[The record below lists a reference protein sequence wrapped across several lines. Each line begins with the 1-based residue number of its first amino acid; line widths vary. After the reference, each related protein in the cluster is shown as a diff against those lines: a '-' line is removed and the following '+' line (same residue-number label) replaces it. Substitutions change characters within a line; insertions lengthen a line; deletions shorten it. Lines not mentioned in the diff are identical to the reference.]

1 MEAFAIVL
9 FIARSIASLVCWF
22 YVLRGLVGVLTLMDK
37 NAESQGEAVMMQ
49 NWIAFGVVG
58 FIVWLIM
65 WSV

>member
-9 FIARSIASLVCWF
+9 FVARMIASLVCWG
-22 YVLRGLVGVLTLMDK
+22 YVLRGLVGVVSLANQ
-37 NAESQGEAVMMQ
+37 NAESPGEAVLMQ